1 MNKVSNNI
9 LARVYI
15 LFGLFMVFGAV
26 ILLRVMALQ
35 LNSDEWLKREIEEK
49 VFFKKVVADRGAI
62 LAEDGRILA
71 ASLPYYR
78 IAMDPTVVDT
88 ASFPNFQDSLRSLA
102 SHLANYFGK
111 AEVRRDTLEITDSTL
126 VTQTYDYIDTLLYY
140 NRVRDAMARGRRH
153 VYLTRRKLNF
163 KELKMVQSWPI
174 LRLGRLHGGLIVE
187 KLHNERFYP
196 YNEMAQITL
205 GRVMNDTLGIR
216 GIEASY
222 NDELRGKDGYILAQK
237 IAGKSYIPLG
247 QYGED
252 HSVDGKDIITTL
264 DVDLQDVVEKALK
277 RGVEGNM
284 AKAGTAILLEVG
296 TGKIKAIANWPE
308 TYNHGFATLIEP
320 GSTFK
325 MISATAAMEDDLI
338 DLCDTIDTGNGTLE
352 LDEFVIKDITAY
364 GLLAFE
370 DVIAHS
376 SNVGMA
382 KVTESRFGKMPER
395 FIWHLGNFGFL
406 APVSEQI
413 KGEPTPIVIKPGD
426 KFWNVT
432 TLPSMGIGYS
442 IQVTPLQMAT
452 FYNGLANKG
461 RLMRPWLVKE
471 IRDNSTVVAS
481 FGPQVLNEHMCSEW
495 TAIKARELMKGVVE
509 RGTAARVMKGLPFQV
524 AGKTGTARKT
534 RNGRYVNL
542 HRASFGG
549 FFPADNPRYTLFVM
563 IDEPA
568 NGDISGGRVAAPV
581 FRQIAEQVYTMDQEL
596 SRLPRKKDERP
607 NSQPAVRLVNAQSAV
622 TVYRALGVE
631 TSGVPAAEWLR
642 TESNGHQVNL
652 REFTYVEN
660 VIPNVKGM
668 TTRDAVHLLE
678 KIGVAV
684 EIRGFGRGRGQSLLP
699 GYRIGKDAA
708 ITLFCGG

>member
-1 MNKVSNNI
+1 MNKVSNHI
-9 LARVYI
+9 LARIYI
-15 LFGLFMVFGAV
+15 LFGLFMVFGAL

-35 LNSDEWLKREIEEK
+35 LNSDEWLKREMEEK
-49 VFFKKVVADRGAI
+49 VFFKKVVADRGTI
-62 LAEDGRILA
+62 HAEDGRILA
-71 ASLPYYR
+71 ASLPFYR
-78 IAMDPTVVDT
+78 IGMDPTVVDT
-88 ASFPNFQDSLRSLA
+88 ASFLNFQDSLWALA
-102 SHLANYFGK
+102 SHLANHFGEIE
-111 AEVRRDTLEITDSTL
+111 ARVDTLEFTDSTL
-126 VTQTYDYIDTLLYY
+126 VTQKYDYIDTLLYY
-140 NRVRDAMARGRRH
+140 NRIHGAMMRGDRH
-153 VYLTRRKLNF
+153 IYLTRKKLNF
-163 KELKMVQSWPI
+163 KELKMVQAWPI
-174 LRLGRLHGGLIVE
+174 LRLGRLQGGLVVE

-205 GRVMNDTLGIR
+205 GRVFNDTLGIR

-237 IAGKSYIPLG
+237 IAGKSYIPLD

-252 HSVDGKDIITTL
+252 HSIDGKDIVTTL

-277 RGVEGNM
+277 RGVEGNL
-284 AKAGTAILLEVG
+284 AKSGTAILLEVG

-338 DLCDTIDTGNGTLE
+338 DLCDTVDTGNGTFE
-352 LDEFVIKDITAY
+352 LDEFVIRDAAAY

-370 DVIAHS
+370 DVIAYS

-382 KVTESRFGKMPER
+382 KVTQELFGKMPDR
-395 FIWHLGNFGFL
+395 FVWHLGNFGFFGP
-406 APVSEQI
+406 ASEQI
-413 KGEPTPIVIKPGD
+413 KGEPSPIVIKPGD
-426 KFWNVT
+426 KLWNIT
-432 TLPSMGIGYS
+432 TTPSMGIGYS

-471 IRDNSTVVAS
+471 IRDNSRIVAS
-481 FGPQVLNEHMCSEW
+481 FGPQVLNERMCSEW
-495 TAIKARELMKGVVE
+495 TAIKARELMEGVVE
-509 RGTAARVMKGLPFQV
+509 RGTAARALKGLPFQV

-534 RNGRYVNL
+534 RNGQYVNL

-549 FFPADNPRYTLFVM
+549 FFPSENPRYTLFVM

-568 NGDISGGRVAAPV
+568 NGEIGGGSVAAPV

-596 SRLPRKKDERP
+596 SRPPTKKDERP
-607 NSQPAVRLVNAQSAV
+607 NSQPAVRLVNAKSAV
-622 TVYRALGVE
+622 TVYRELGVE
-631 TSGVPAAEWLR
+631 TSGVPEAEWLR
-642 TESNGHQVNL
+642 TESNGHQINL
-652 REFTYVEN
+652 REFKHAEN
-660 VIPNVKGM
+660 VIPNLKGM

-678 KIGVAV
+678 KMGVAV
-684 EIRGFGRGRGQSLLP
+684 DVKGFGRVRRQSLLP

-708 ITLFCGG
+708 ITLFCG

>member
-9 LARVYI
+9 LVRVYI
-15 LFGLFMVFGAV
+15 LFGLFMLFGFV
-26 ILLRVMALQ
+26 VLLRVMALQ

-49 VFFKKVVADRGAI
+49 VFFKKVVADRGTI

-71 ASLPYYR
+71 ASLPFYR
-78 IAMDPTVVDT
+78 IGMDPSVVDT
-88 ASFPNFQDSLRSLA
+88 ASFLNFPDSLWALSSR
-102 SHLANYFGK
+102 LANYFG
-111 AEVRRDTLEITDSTL
+111 ETESRVDTLEFTDSTL
-126 VTQTYDYIDTLLYY
+126 VTNTYPYIDTLLYY
-140 NRVRDAMARGRRH
+140 NRIHNAMMRGDQY
-153 VYLTRRKLNF
+153 VYLTRKKLNF
-163 KELKMVQSWPI
+163 KELKMVQGWPI
-174 LRLGRLHGGLIVE
+174 LRLGRLHGGLVVE

-196 YNEMAQITL
+196 YDEMAQITL
-205 GRVMNDTLGIR
+205 GRVLNDTLGIR

-222 NDELRGKDGYILAQK
+222 NDELRGRDGYILAQK
-237 IAGKSYIPLG
+237 IAGKSYIPLD

-252 HSVDGKDIITTL
+252 QSVDGKDIITTL
-264 DVDLQDVVEKALK
+264 DVDLQDVVEKALR
-277 RGVEGNM
+277 RGVEGNL
-284 AKAGTAILLEVG
+284 AKAGTAILLEVS

-338 DLCDTIDTGNGTLE
+338 DLCDTIDTGDGTLE
-352 LDEFVIKDITAY
+352 LDEFVIRDGAAY
-364 GLLAFE
+364 GQLPFE
-370 DVIAHS
+370 DIIAYS

-382 KVTESRFGKMPER
+382 IVTQSRFASMPDR

-406 APVSEQI
+406 GTASEQI

-426 KFWNVT
+426 KAWNIT

-471 IRDNSTVVAS
+471 IRDNSQVISA

-495 TAIKARELMKGVVE
+495 TAIKARELMEGVVE
-509 RGTAARVMKGLPFQV
+509 RGTAARALKGMPFQV

-534 RNGRYVNL
+534 RNGKYVNL

-549 FFPADNPRYTLFVM
+549 FFPSDNPRYTLFVM
-563 IDEPA
+563 VDEPA
-568 NGDISGGRVAAPV
+568 NGEIGGGRVAAPI

-596 SRLPRKKDERP
+596 SRPPTKKDVRP
-607 NSQPAVRLVNAQSAV
+607 NSQPAVRLVNAESAI
-622 TVYRALGVE
+622 TVYKELGVA
-631 TSGVPAAEWLR
+631 TSGIPEAEWLR

-652 REFTYVEN
+652 KEFKYAEH
-660 VIPNVKGM
+660 VIPNLKGM
-668 TTRDAVHLLE
+668 TTRDAVNLLG
-678 KIGVAV
+678 KMGVAV
-684 EIRGFGRGRGQSLLP
+684 EVKGFGRVRRQSLLP

-708 ITLFCGG
+708 ITLFCG